1 MKTTLW
7 TIMLLCAINNISAQ
21 VKSQVK
27 ESFELTSIAFR
38 LAGAEE
44 YINNTIPG
52 YTADIDN
59 YFSKYRE
66 HKLISYIKKIRE
78 EQGIAYDAVPA
89 ATGCIEI
96 KRGKVI
102 IDPQCDASKIS
113 MIDSKWT
120 EESFRTFVRLLN
132 DFYR

>member
-44 YINNTIPG
+44 YINNTVIQPILII
-52 YTADIDN
+52 TSQNIEN
-59 YFSKYRE
+59 ISSSLTSKR
-66 HKLISYIKKIRE
+66 
-78 EQGIAYDAVPA
+78 
-89 ATGCIEI
+89 
-96 KRGKVI
+96 
-102 IDPQCDASKIS
+102 
-113 MIDSKWT
+113 
-120 EESFRTFVRLLN
+120 
-132 DFYR
+132 

>member
-44 YINNTIPG
+44 YIIILSPVIQPILIITSQNIENISSSLT
-52 YTADIDN
+52 
-59 YFSKYRE
+59 SKR
-66 HKLISYIKKIRE
+66 
-78 EQGIAYDAVPA
+78 
-89 ATGCIEI
+89 
-96 KRGKVI
+96 
-102 IDPQCDASKIS
+102 
-113 MIDSKWT
+113 
-120 EESFRTFVRLLN
+120 
-132 DFYR
+132 

>member
-52 YTADIDN
+52 YTAI
-59 YFSKYRE
+59 
-66 HKLISYIKKIRE
+66 L
-78 EQGIAYDAVPA
+78 
-89 ATGCIEI
+89 
-96 KRGKVI
+96 
-102 IDPQCDASKIS
+102 
-113 MIDSKWT
+113 
-120 EESFRTFVRLLN
+120 
-132 DFYR
+132 

>member
-59 YFSKYRE
+59 YFSNIE
-66 HKLISYIKKIRE
+66 NISSSLISK
-78 EQGIAYDAVPA
+78 D
-89 ATGCIEI
+89 
-96 KRGKVI
+96 KRG
-102 IDPQCDASKIS
+102 ARNS
-113 MIDSKWT
+113 
-120 EESFRTFVRLLN
+120 L
-132 DFYR
+132 

>member
-44 YINNTIPG
+44 YITLIPQHFDL
-52 YTADIDN
+52 TL
-59 YFSKYRE
+59 F
-66 HKLISYIKKIRE
+66 IS
-78 EQGIAYDAVPA
+78 
-89 ATGCIEI
+89 
-96 KRGKVI
+96 
-102 IDPQCDASKIS
+102 S
-113 MIDSKWT
+113 
-120 EESFRTFVRLLN
+120 
-132 DFYR
+132 

>member
-44 YINNTIPG
+44 YI
-52 YTADIDN
+52 
-59 YFSKYRE
+59 K
-66 HKLISYIKKIRE
+66 
-78 EQGIAYDAVPA
+78 
-89 ATGCIEI
+89 
-96 KRGKVI
+96 
-102 IDPQCDASKIS
+102 
-113 MIDSKWT
+113 
-120 EESFRTFVRLLN
+120 
-132 DFYR
+132 

>member
-44 YINNTIPG
+44 YINNYCCPL
-52 YTADIDN
+52 
-59 YFSKYRE
+59 
-66 HKLISYIKKIRE
+66 KLFEPK
-78 EQGIAYDAVPA
+78 
-89 ATGCIEI
+89 
-96 KRGKVI
+96 
-102 IDPQCDASKIS
+102 
-113 MIDSKWT
+113 
-120 EESFRTFVRLLN
+120 N
-132 DFYR
+132 

>member
-44 YINNTIPG
+44 YIN
-52 YTADIDN
+52 
-59 YFSKYRE
+59 
-66 HKLISYIKKIRE
+66 
-78 EQGIAYDAVPA
+78 
-89 ATGCIEI
+89 
-96 KRGKVI
+96 KVI
-102 IDPQCDASKIS
+102 IYNLTA
-113 MIDSKWT
+113 
-120 EESFRTFVRLLN
+120 
-132 DFYR
+132 